1 MKTKLF
7 RKISLILSVIMI
19 LSVFAGCGT
28 PPSPDETVSTPETY
42 DDPTEQ
48 TTQKITEAAT
58 TEEVTTEEITT
69 EEITTEEVTTEEITT
84 EEITTEEITT
94 EEVTT
99 EEVTTE
105 EITTEEITTEEE
117 TLLSY
122 EIHKSDLDDLMQ
134 DMLDGNTMLNETV
147 MFIDYGDV
155 KSLMYYADEIISVTS
170 YDGIITYVEG
180 VDYELRDGKIVLLE
194 NSNIPCITSEVYY
207 NNTSSDTLTME
218 HDGKIC
224 NVYWGEG
231 RTMTQWQVNVTY
243 THSDTWE
250 GYRQDNYIEI
260 YEEFLGKLCRGEDV
274 TVFFYGDSITRGANA
289 SSYVDHAP
297 YQPDYTKLFVYA
309 LADLFDYKVTHIRTG
324 LYRTFEEDFPIYNM
338 GDRRGTITYINSAV
352 GGKDCSWALDNVQE
366 YVINVIEGYGCDL
379 FVTNFGM
386 NNGYTSAKTFQ
397 SYTKQ
402 MLNVVLEAVPDTSV
416 MIVSSMLSN
425 PDDTESGKN
434 QILFEEPLLA
444 TAEGYMRAG
453 TPCALV
459 CMGSM
464 SKSILEHKDFND
476 YSANNVN
483 HPNDFF
489 MRVYAQTLLQALIG
503 YENMK

>member
-1 MKTKLF
+1 MKARRIRITSLLL
-7 RKISLILSVIMI
+7 SVVLILSIM
-19 LSVFAGCGT
+19 AGCGNA
-28 PPSPDETVSTPETY
+28 SGNDETVSSFGTDNTPSEKA
-42 DDPTEQ
+42 TE
-48 TTQKITEAAT
+48 KVTEKAT
-58 TEEVTTEEITT
+58 DEIVKEEK
-69 EEITTEEVTTEEITT
+69 TTEEITT
-84 EEITTEEITT
+84 EEITTEEIST

-105 EITTEEITTEEE
+105 EATTKEVTTEEITTEEVTTEEE

-122 EIHKSDLDDLMQ
+122 EIHKSNLVDIMNN
-134 DMLDGNTMLNETV
+134 MFDGNTMLNETV

-155 KSLMYYADEIISVTS
+155 KPLMYYADEIISVTS
-170 YDGIITYVEG
+170 YDGLMTYTEG

-207 NNTSSDTLTME
+207 NNTESEYLNIE

-243 THSDTWE
+243 THSDTWN
-250 GYRQDNYIEI
+250 GYKQESYIKV
-260 YEEFLGKLCRGEDV
+260 YEDFLGKLCRGEDV
-274 TVFFYGDSITRGANA
+274 TVFFYGDSIARGANS

-309 LADLFDYKVTHIRTG
+309 LADLFDYKVKHVHTG
-324 LYRTFEEDFPIYNM
+324 LEKTFSEDFPTYNM
-338 GDRRGTITYINSAV
+338 GERRGTITYVNSSV
-352 GGKDCSWALDNVQE
+352 GGKECAWALSNVE
-366 YVINVIEGYGCDL
+366 AYVIDIAEFYGCDL

-386 NNGYTSAKTFQ
+386 NNGTTSAKTFQ

-402 MLNVVLEAVPDTSV
+402 MINKVIEAYPDVSV
-416 MIVSSMLSN
+416 MIVSSMVSN
-425 PDDTESGKN
+425 PYDVDSGKN

-444 TAEGYMRAG
+444 TAQSYTRAG

-459 CMGSM
+459 CMASM
-464 SKSILEHKDFND
+464 SDSILDYKSFND